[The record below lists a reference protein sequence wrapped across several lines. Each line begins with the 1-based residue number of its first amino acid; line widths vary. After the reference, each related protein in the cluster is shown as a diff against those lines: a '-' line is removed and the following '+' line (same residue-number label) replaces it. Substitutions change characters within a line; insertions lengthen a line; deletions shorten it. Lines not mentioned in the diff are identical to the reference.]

1 MRQDLESIPVLL
13 EDLTVTISRQD
24 KIGDPSPG
32 RMNERPLPLR
42 LGPLEA
48 KRDLEATLW
57 AWARHVAK
65 RVSVPPPVAR
75 PDSFLLGFLPSAA
88 SDPSAGDLADEVGY
102 AVITGRRAVD
112 KPLQLIFVGPC
123 DKCSCDLYAHPRS
136 LTVACRQVECDAE
149 YRVEERREWLLLM
162 ARDQLLSAAEISR
175 ALPGLMPR
183 QQKLTS
189 SMVRGWAHHGRL
201 APKPP
206 HPDKPREPRYRLGD
220 VLIILD
226 DIFAREAL
234 PKKVKR

>member
-1 MRQDLESIPVLL
+1 M
-13 EDLTVTISRQD
+13 
-24 KIGDPSPG
+24 
-32 RMNERPLPLR
+32 
-42 LGPLEA
+42 EA
-48 KRDLEATLW
+48 RRDLLATLQTW
-57 AWARHVAK
+57 AKHTAARAGIPAPT
-65 RVSVPPPVAR
+65 RDPAGFLL
-75 PDSFLLGFLPSAA
+75 SFLTTIQ
-88 SDPSAGDLADEVGY
+88 SDESAGQLADEVGY
-102 AVITGRRAVD
+102 IVVVSRRAVD
-112 KPLQLIFVGPC
+112 KPMQLVYVGPC
-123 DKCSCDLYAHPRS
+123 DLCTADLYAHPRS
-136 LTVACRQVECDAE
+136 LTVACRQLGCDAE
-149 YRVEERREWLLLM
+149 YRVEERREWLLDK